1 MTPDDSVRQDAVMYP
16 VTIVATR
23 YGGTYEGSTEDP
35 DGNLV
40 GGGRWAAFNC
50 FPDDIPAD
58 AFGGDIVAA
67 PWWAQY
73 RGGSGPHPADHPNGY
88 SSASGRP
95 PMQHSRSWP
104 RATPSESAVG
114 CPSVREC

>member
-73 RGGSGPHPADHPNGY
+73 RGGSGPHPADHAKRVLVGF
-88 SSASGRP
+88 GE
-95 PMQHSRSWP
+95 
-104 RATPSESAVG
+104 TPDAALAELAA
-114 CPSVREC
+114 RDAE